1 MAPKDKPIKKRDNT
15 GRKRTAAQKLK
26 EKASR
31 GKRDPQK
38 IRDASNKWKEENDH
52 YRKVIMCCS
61 LDAVANVS
69 IADV

>member
-1 MAPKDKPIKKRDNT
+1 MVPKDKHIRKSQA
-15 GRKRTAAQKLK
+15 GRKRTVAQKLK

-38 IRDASNKWKEENDH
+38 ICDASNKWKKENH
-52 YRKVIMCCS
+52 YFRKVSMCCS

-69 IADV
+69 IAGV